1 MSEVYDVLVIGAGPG
16 GYVAAIRAAQ
26 LGKKVGIVEKRKTL
40 GGTCL
45 NVGCIPS
52 KALLDSS
59 EEYHKILHKAQ
70 DHGIGVGKVS
80 LDLNK
85 LLERKNQV
93 VKEVTEGVDYLMKKN
108 KITRYEGFG
117 KLLGGEKVEVS
128 LVDGKKETLTAK
140 NIILATGSVPI
151 DIPSLPVDGKTIVT
165 SDHAIDLRAVPKHL
179 VVIGAGVIGLELGS
193 VWRRLGAE
201 VTVVELLPGLISN
214 IDPQMGNLL
223 QRSLEAQGIKFLFEH
238 KVLGANLSKS
248 GNKTSAKVKIS
259 APDGKESEL
268 DADVVLVAV
277 GRRPF
282 IEGIGL
288 ETAGVQLTER
298 KRIKVD
304 SHFRTNVPGIYAIGD
319 VVDGP
324 MLAHKAEEEGVA
336 LAEQISG
343 QAGHVNY
350 DAIPFIIYTWPEM
363 AWVGKGE
370 EELRASG
377 VEYKIGRSLFKPN
390 ARAKAM
396 NEAEGQ
402 VKILADKKT
411 DKILG
416 AFVCGPRASDMIA
429 ELAVA
434 LEFGAS
440 AEDIARSFHAHPT
453 LSEIIKEAAMAVDKW
468 AIHA

>member
-1 MSEVYDVLVIGAGPG
+1 MAEEFDVLVIGAGPG
-16 GYVAAIRAAQ
+16 GYVNAIRSAQ
-26 LGKKVGIVEKRKTL
+26 LGLKTGIIEKRKTL

-59 EEYHKILHKAQ
+59 EEYHKVLHKVQ

-80 LDLNK
+80 LDLNR
-85 LLERKNQV
+85 LMERKNQV
-93 VKEVTEGVDYLMKKN
+93 VKEVTDGVDYLMNKN

-117 KLLGGEKVEVS
+117 KLLGGGKVEVS
-128 LVDGKKETLTAK
+128 LVDGKKETLSAK
-140 NIILATGSVPI
+140 HIVLATGSVPI
-151 DIPSLPVDGKTIVT
+151 DIPGLPVDGKSIIT
-165 SDHAIDLRAVPKHL
+165 SDHAIDLRSVPKKL
-179 VVIGAGVIGLELGS
+179 VIIGAGVIGLELGS
-193 VWRRLGAE
+193 VWGRLGAE
-201 VTVVELLPGLISN
+201 VTVVELLPGLLTNVDRSF
-214 IDPQMGNLL
+214 GNLL
-223 QRSLEAQGIKFLFEH
+223 QRSLEGQGFKFLFEH
-238 KVLGANLSKS
+238 KVLGAVPGKS
-248 GNKTSAKVKIS
+248 GAKVKIA

-277 GRRPF
+277 GRRPY
-282 IEGIGL
+282 IDGIGL
-288 ETAGVQLTER
+288 EAAGVQLTER

-304 SHFRTNVPGIYAIGD
+304 AHFKTNVPGVYAIGD
-319 VVDGP
+319 VIDGP

-336 LAEQISG
+336 LAELIAG
-343 QAGHVNY
+343 QSGHVNY
-350 DAIPFIIYTWPEM
+350 AAVPYIVYTWPEM

-370 EELRASG
+370 EELKAAS
-377 VEYKIGRSLFKPN
+377 VEYKTGKSLFKPN

-416 AFVCGPRASDMIA
+416 AFVFGPRASDMIA

-434 LEFGAS
+434 VEFGAS
-440 AEDIARSFHAHPT
+440 SEDVARSFHAHPT
-453 LSEIIKEAAMAVDKW
+453 LSEIVKEAAMAVDKW

>member
-1 MSEVYDVLVIGAGPG
+1 MAEEFDVLVIGSGPG
-16 GYVAAIRAAQ
+16 GYVNAIRAAQ
-26 LGKKVGIVEKRKTL
+26 LGLKTGIIEKRKTL

-59 EEYHKILHKAQ
+59 EEYHKVLHKTQ
-70 DHGIGVGKVS
+70 DHGIGVGKVT

-85 LLERKNQV
+85 LMERKNV
-93 VKEVTEGVDYLMKKN
+93 IVKEVTDGVDYLMKKN

-117 KLLGGEKVEVS
+117 KLLGGGKVEVS
-128 LVDGKKETLTAK
+128 LADGKKETLSAK
-140 NIILATGSVPI
+140 HIVLATGSVPI
-151 DIPSLPVDGKTIVT
+151 DIPSLPVDGKTIIT
-165 SDHAIDLRAVPKHL
+165 SDHAIDLRVIPKKL
-179 VVIGAGVIGLELGS
+179 VIIGAGVIGLELGS
-193 VWRRLGAE
+193 VWQRLGAQ
-201 VTVVELLPGLISN
+201 VTVVELLPGLLTNVDKSF
-214 IDPQMGNLL
+214 GNLL
-223 QRSLEAQGIKFLFEH
+223 QRSLEGQGFNFLFEH
-238 KVLGANLSKS
+238 KVLGASSSKN
-248 GNKTSAKVKIS
+248 GVKVKIA
-259 APDGKESEL
+259 APGGKESEL
-268 DADVVLVAV
+268 DADVVLVAI

-288 ETAGVQLTER
+288 EDAGVQLTER

-304 SHFRTNVPGIYAIGD
+304 SHFRTNIPGIYAIGD
-319 VVDGP
+319 VIDGP

-336 LAEQISG
+336 LAELIAG
-343 QAGHVNY
+343 QSGHVNY
-350 DAIPFIIYTWPEM
+350 LAVPSIMYTWPEL

-370 EELRASG
+370 EELKAAG
-377 VEYKIGRSLFKPN
+377 VEYKTGKSLFKPN

-416 AFVCGPRASDMIA
+416 AFVFGPRASDMIA

-434 LEFGAS
+434 VEFGAS

-453 LSEIIKEAAMAVDKW
+453 LSEVVKEAAMAVDKW

>member
-1 MSEVYDVLVIGAGPG
+1 MAEQYDVLVIGSGPG
-16 GYVAAIRAAQ
+16 GYVNAIRSAQ
-26 LGKKVGIVEKRKTL
+26 LGLKTGIIEKRKTL

-59 EEYHKILHKAQ
+59 EEYHKVLHKAQ
-70 DHGIGVGKVS
+70 DHGIGVGKVT

-85 LLERKNQV
+85 LMDRKNNV
-93 VKEVTEGVDYLMKKN
+93 VKEVTDGVDYLMKKN

-117 KLLGGEKVEVS
+117 KLLGGGQVEVA
-128 LVDGKKETLTAK
+128 LNDGKKEVLSAK
-140 NIILATGSVPI
+140 HIVLATGSVPI
-151 DIPSLPVDGKTIVT
+151 DIPSLPVDGKTIIT
-165 SDHAIDLRAVPKHL
+165 SDHAIDLRAVPKKL

-193 VWRRLGAE
+193 VWSRLGAE
-201 VTVVELLPGLISN
+201 VTVVELLPGLLPNTDKSF
-214 IDPQMGNLL
+214 GNLL
-223 QRSLEAQGIKFLFEH
+223 QRSLEGQGFQFLFEH
-238 KVLGANLSKS
+238 KVLGATASK
-248 GNKTSAKVKIS
+248 GGAKVKIA

-288 ETAGVQLTER
+288 DTAGVELTER
-298 KRIKVD
+298 KRIKTD
-304 SHFRTNVPGIYAIGD
+304 SHFKTNVPGIYAIGD
-319 VVDGP
+319 VIDGP

-336 LAEQISG
+336 LAELIAG
-343 QAGHVNY
+343 QSGHVNY
-350 DAIPFIIYTWPEM
+350 AAVPNVIYTWPEM

-370 EELRASG
+370 EELKAAG
-377 VEYKIGRSLFKPN
+377 IEYKTGKSLFKPN

-411 DKILG
+411 DKVLG
-416 AFVCGPRASDMIA
+416 AFVFGPRASDMIA

-434 LEFGAS
+434 VEFGAS

-453 LSEIIKEAAMAVDKW
+453 LAEVIKEAAMAVDKW

>member
-1 MSEVYDVLVIGAGPG
+1 MAEEFDVLVIGAGPG
-16 GYVAAIRAAQ
+16 GYVNAIRSAQ
-26 LGKKVGIVEKRKTL
+26 LGLKTGIIEKRKTL

-59 EEYHKILHKAQ
+59 EEYHKVLHKVQ

-80 LDLNK
+80 LDLNR
-85 LLERKNQV
+85 LMERKNQV
-93 VKEVTEGVDYLMKKN
+93 VKEVTDGVDYLMNKN

-117 KLLGGEKVEVS
+117 KLLGGGKVEVS
-128 LVDGKKETLTAK
+128 LVDGKKETLSAK
-140 NIILATGSVPI
+140 HIVLATGSVPI
-151 DIPSLPVDGKTIVT
+151 DIPGLPVDGKSIIT
-165 SDHAIDLRAVPKHL
+165 SDHAIDLRSVPKKL
-179 VVIGAGVIGLELGS
+179 VIIGAGVIGLELGS
-193 VWRRLGAE
+193 VWGRLGAE
-201 VTVVELLPGLISN
+201 VTVVELLPGLLTNVDRSF
-214 IDPQMGNLL
+214 GNLL
-223 QRSLEAQGIKFLFEH
+223 QRSLEGQGFKFLFEH
-238 KVLGANLSKS
+238 KVLGAVPGKS
-248 GNKTSAKVKIS
+248 GAKVKIA

-277 GRRPF
+277 GRRPY
-282 IEGIGL
+282 IDGIGL
-288 ETAGVQLTER
+288 EAAGVQLTER

-304 SHFRTNVPGIYAIGD
+304 AHFQTNVPGVYAIGD
-319 VVDGP
+319 VIDGP

-336 LAEQISG
+336 LAELIAG
-343 QAGHVNY
+343 QSGHVNY
-350 DAIPFIIYTWPEM
+350 AAVPYIVYTWPEM

-370 EELRASG
+370 EELKAAG
-377 VEYKIGRSLFKPN
+377 VEYKTGKSLFKPN

-416 AFVCGPRASDMIA
+416 AFVFGPRASDMIA

-434 LEFGAS
+434 VEFGAS
-440 AEDIARSFHAHPT
+440 SEDVARSFHAHPT
-453 LSEIIKEAAMAVDKW
+453 LSEIVKEAAMAVDKW

>member
-1 MSEVYDVLVIGAGPG
+1 MAEQYDVLVIGSGPG
-16 GYVAAIRAAQ
+16 GYVGAIRAAQ
-26 LGKKVGIVEKRKTL
+26 LGFKTGIIEKRKTL

-59 EEYHKILHKAQ
+59 EEYHKVLHKT
-70 DHGIGVGKVS
+70 DIHGIGVGKVT

-85 LLERKNQV
+85 LMERKNTI
-93 VKEVTEGVDYLMKKN
+93 VKEVTDGVDYLMKKN

-117 KLLGGEKVEVS
+117 KLLGGGQVEVA
-128 LVDGKKETLTAK
+128 LTDGKKEVLSAK
-140 NIILATGSVPI
+140 HIVLATGSVPI
-151 DIPSLPVDGKTIVT
+151 DIPGLPVDGKSIIT
-165 SDHAIDLRAVPKHL
+165 SDHAIDLKAVPKKL

-193 VWRRLGAE
+193 VWGRLGAE
-201 VTVVELLPGLISN
+201 VTVVELLPGLLPTVDRSF
-214 IDPQMGNLL
+214 GSLL
-223 QRSLEAQGIKFLFEH
+223 QRSLESQGFNFLFEH
-238 KVLGANLSKS
+238 KVLGATASKS
-248 GNKTSAKVKIS
+248 GAKVKIA

-277 GRRPF
+277 GRKPF
-282 IEGIGL
+282 IDGIGL
-288 ETAGVQLTER
+288 DAAGVQLTER

-304 SHFRTNVPGIYAIGD
+304 SHFQTSAAGIYAIGD
-319 VVDGP
+319 VIDGP

-336 LAEQISG
+336 LAELLAG
-343 QAGHVNY
+343 QSGHVNY
-350 DAIPFIIYTWPEM
+350 AAVPSIIYTWPEM

-370 EELRASG
+370 EELKAAG
-377 VEYKIGRSLFKPN
+377 VEYKVGKSLFKPN

-411 DKILG
+411 DKVLG
-416 AFVCGPRASDMIA
+416 AFVFGPRASDMIA

-434 LEFGAS
+434 VEFGAS
-440 AEDIARSFHAHPT
+440 SEDIARSFHAHPT
-453 LSEIIKEAAMAVDKW
+453 LSEVVKEAAMAVDKW